1 MFCPCHVHYV
11 PGSRCVEDDCSLE
24 SGRLEA
30 LFHVI
35 WTVLLLWELAWS
47 MRLFHG
53 CTRCK
58 TADLLNS
65 REKKKTKMGIA
76 SMGTPQPVAAHDK
89 NGNGTRP
96 SEPGSP
102 SAHIPSRVVPT
113 CRAAPLVNF
122 PLSRPGKGRPALP
135 RALPG
140 QPQADLPAN
149 RMDAFLPLSL
159 SQALCRPSAGPVS
172 SSLYRSRLRDLLP
185 AFSPL
190 VAHVRRVGPAS
201 VASTNG

>member
-1 MFCPCHVHYV
+1 MFCPCHVHHV
-11 PGSRCVEDDCSLE
+11 PGSRCVEEDCSIE

-35 WTVLLLWELAWS
+35 WTMLLLWELAWP

-65 REKKKTKMGIA
+65 REKKTKMGIA

-89 NGNGTRP
+89 NGNGTRL

-122 PLSRPGKGRPALP
+122 PLSRPGKGRPSTAQSSPWPTTGRPPSQQDGCFSALVAE
-135 RALPG
+135 RG
-140 QPQADLPAN
+140 
-149 RMDAFLPLSL
+149 PL
-159 SQALCRPSAGPVS
+159 QALCRPCELQPP
-172 SSLYRSRLRDLLP
+172 SLP
-185 AFSPL
+185 SP
-190 VAHVRRVGPAS
+190 
-201 VASTNG
+201 

>member
-1 MFCPCHVHYV
+1 MVDASVSWMHKMQNCRPAEFK
-11 PGSRCVEDDCSLE
+11 R
-24 SGRLEA
+24 
-30 LFHVI
+30 
-35 WTVLLLWELAWS
+35 
-47 MRLFHG
+47 
-53 CTRCK
+53 
-58 TADLLNS
+58 
-65 REKKKTKMGIA
+65 KKKTKMGIA